1 MSENIISEAIGF
13 DYCSCVGNGSVFKF
27 PLDRYRYMTLERGTG
42 NVVSLWEE
50 RNNVT
55 CSGLVPCRLWEKRM
69 ETEEPDGLN
78 FFDML
83 FFDAMGIEKKKVY
96 MEIGQDGIMEFRTG
110 EYPHEGIRIR
120 INGHDNLASNIYC
133 RMDKDEEGNA
143 GMSCRIK
150 DDKCCDSLSGL
161 CGMIFEKKCRVKSCI

>member
-13 DYCSCVGNGSVFKF
+13 DYCSCVGDGSVFKF
-27 PLDRYRYMTLERGTG
+27 PLGRCRYMTLERGTG

-69 ETEEPDGLN
+69 ETEGPDGLN

-83 FFDAMGIEKKKVY
+83 FFDAMGIEKKRVY
-96 MEIGQDGIMEFRTG
+96 MEISEDGIMEFRTG

-120 INGHDNLASNIYC
+120 INGHDHLANNIYC
-133 RMDKDEEGNA
+133 RIDKDEEGTA

-150 DDKCCDSLSGL
+150 DDKCCDSLEGL
-161 CGMIFEKKCRVKSCI
+161 S